1 MLVKEIYTITK
12 DFPKEELFGIV
23 SQIRRAAVSIP
34 TNIAEGAGK
43 ASQKDFGR
51 YLQIAFGS
59 ANEVEYLLLLSFELS
74 YMRDHVYEAIQLK
87 IEQVKK
93 MLSGLLKVVAGKR
106 LAVNS
111 NGSAVSGER
120 LTVSGNTLTEKTTNR
135 ELQTPNQKPTTVNR
149 QP

>member
-1 MLVKEIYTITK
+1 MQDYKKLEVWSKAHMLVKEIYTITK

-34 TNIAEGAGK
+34 TNIAEGSGK

-74 YMRDHVYEAIQLK
+74 FVKNEDYQKTQNK

-93 MLSGLLKVVAGKR
+93 MLSGLLKVVDGK
-106 LAVNS
+106 
-111 NGSAVSGER
+111 R
-120 LTVSGNTLTEKTTNR
+120 LTVSSKAATSN
-135 ELQTPNQKPTTVNR
+135 P
-149 QP
+149 